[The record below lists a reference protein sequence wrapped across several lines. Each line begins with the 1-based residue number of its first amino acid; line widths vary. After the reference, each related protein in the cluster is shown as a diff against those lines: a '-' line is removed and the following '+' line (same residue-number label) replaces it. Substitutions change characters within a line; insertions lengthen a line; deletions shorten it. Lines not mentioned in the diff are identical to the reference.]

1 MNNKMALRALHVLLI
16 AAVLVL
22 PACSQSTPDPTEES
36 DNVFLEEFQSVI
48 SATGIVLPS
57 KKVVLSFPT
66 AGVVDVIMVEEGDV
80 VQEGETLMALEGRE
94 QAQAAMEAAR
104 FELILA
110 NQNLNAVHRTSGLV
124 SAQTQLALA
133 NAQDALEDAEYNWR
147 VQQEGYRASQSTIDA
162 AKASLVI
169 AEEEVDRAKTNYD
182 NLSGRPEDDAQ
193 RAMALIALS
202 SARSARDSAL
212 RNLNWYLGH
221 PTETDQAILDA
232 KLSITEAELGV
243 AEENWARVMDGPD
256 PETLEQAEARV
267 ATANA
272 QVKAAEAAL
281 SMLVLEAPFAGTI
294 SEVYTQEKEWV
305 APGQPLIV
313 LADLQTLR
321 VETTDLNEID
331 AALIEIGDFAI
342 TTFDALP
349 DILIEGKVV
358 YIASKSDEGSG
369 VNYKVI
375 LELNE
380 IPEKVRWG
388 MTAFVDI
395 EIDRQ

>member
-1 MNNKMALRALHVLLI
+1 MNNKIALRVLDLLLI

-22 PACSQSTPDPTEES
+22 PACSQTTPDLTEES
-36 DNVFLEEFQSVI
+36 NSANLEDFPPVV

-66 AGVVDVIMVEEGDV
+66 PGIVAAIMVEEGEMV
-80 VQEGETLMALEGRE
+80 EKGKTLMALEGRE
-94 QAQAAMEAAR
+94 QAHAALDATR
-104 FELILA
+104 LELILA
-110 NQNLNAVHRTSGLV
+110 NQNLDEVRRTAELV

-133 NAQDALEDAEYNWR
+133 NAQDAFEDAEYNWR

-162 AKASLVI
+162 TQASLVI
-169 AEEEVDRAKTNYD
+169 AEEEVDRAKSNYD
-182 NLSGRPEDDAQ
+182 SYSGRSEDDAQ

-202 SARSARDSAL
+202 SARSARDAAL

-243 AEENWARVMDGPD
+243 AEQNWERVKDGPD
-256 PETLEQAEARV
+256 PETLERVEARV
-267 ATANA
+267 ATAKA
-272 QVKAAEAAL
+272 QVKAAETAISL
-281 SMLVLEAPFAGTI
+281 LILEAPFAGTV
-294 SEVYTQEKEWV
+294 SEIHTQEKEWV

-313 LADLQTLR
+313 FADLQTLR

-331 AALIEIGDFAI
+331 AAQIEIGDFAI
-342 TTFDALP
+342 ITFDALA
-349 DILIEGKVV
+349 DTVVEGQVV
-358 YIASKSDEGSG
+358 YIASKSTEGSG

-375 LELNE
+375 LELNDV
-380 IPEKVRWG
+380 PEKVRWG

-395 EIDRQ
+395 EIGS

>member
-1 MNNKMALRALHVLLI
+1 MNNKIALRALYLLLI
-16 AAVLVL
+16 TVVFVL
-22 PACSQSTPDPTEES
+22 PACSQGTPDLTEES
-36 DNVFLEEFQSVI
+36 INGILEDFQPVV

-57 KKVVLSFPT
+57 KRVVLSFPT
-66 AGVVDVIMVEEGDV
+66 AGIVDVIMVEEGEMV
-80 VQEGETLMALEGRE
+80 EKGKTLVALEGRE
-94 QAQAAMEAAR
+94 QAQAALEAAR

-110 NQNLNAVHRTSGLV
+110 NQNLDEVHRTSELV

-147 VQQEGYRASQSTIDA
+147 VQQEGYRASQSTIDTA
-162 AKASLVI
+162 QASLVI
-169 AEEEVDRAKTNYD
+169 AEEEVDHTKANYD
-182 NLSGRPEDDAQ
+182 SYSGRSEDDAQ

-202 SARSARDSAL
+202 SARSARDSAI

-221 PTETDQAILDA
+221 PDDTQQAILDA
-232 KLSITEAELGV
+232 KLSIAEAELGV
-243 AEENWARVMDGPD
+243 AEQNWARVKGGPD
-256 PETLEQAEARV
+256 PETIERAAARV
-267 ATANA
+267 ATAKA
-272 QVKAAEAAL
+272 QLKAAEAAL
-281 SMLVLEAPFAGTI
+281 SILVLEAPFAGTI

-313 LADLQTLR
+313 FADLQTLT

-331 AALIEIGDFAI
+331 AAQIEIGDHAI
-342 TTFDALP
+342 ATFDALP
-349 DILIEGKVV
+349 DIVVDGQVV

-395 EIDRQ
+395 EIGS

>member
-1 MNNKMALRALHVLLI
+1 MNNKIALRALYLLLI
-16 AAVLVL
+16 TAVFVL
-22 PACSQSTPDPTEES
+22 PACSQGTPDLTEES
-36 DNVFLEEFQSVI
+36 INGILEDFQPVV

-57 KKVVLSFPT
+57 KRVVLSFPT
-66 AGVVDVIMVEEGDV
+66 AGIVDVIMVEEGEMV
-80 VQEGETLMALEGRE
+80 EKGKTLVALEGRE
-94 QAQAAMEAAR
+94 QAQAALEAAR

-110 NQNLNAVHRTSGLV
+110 NQSLDEAHRTSELV

-147 VQQEGYRASQSTIDA
+147 VQQEGYRASQSTIDTA
-162 AKASLVI
+162 QASLVI
-169 AEEEVDRAKTNYD
+169 AEEEVDRTKANYD
-182 NLSGRPEDDAQ
+182 SYSGRSEDDAQ

-202 SARSARDSAL
+202 SARSARDSAI

-221 PTETDQAILDA
+221 PDDTQQAILDA
-232 KLSITEAELGV
+232 KLSIAEAELGV
-243 AEENWARVMDGPD
+243 SEQNWARVKGGPD
-256 PETLEQAEARV
+256 PETIERAAARV
-267 ATANA
+267 ATAKA
-272 QVKAAEAAL
+272 QLKAAEAAL
-281 SMLVLEAPFAGTI
+281 SILVLEAPFAGTI

-313 LADLQTLR
+313 FADLQTLT

-331 AALIEIGDFAI
+331 AAQIEIGDHAI
-342 TTFDALP
+342 ATFDALP
-349 DILIEGKVV
+349 DIVVEGQVV

-395 EIDRQ
+395 EIGS

>member
-1 MNNKMALRALHVLLI
+1 MNNKMALRALYVLLI

-22 PACSQSTPDPTEES
+22 PACSQGTPDLAEES
-36 DNVFLEEFQSVI
+36 DSIFLDDLQPVI

-66 AGVVDVIMVEEGDV
+66 AGVVDVIMIEEGDV

-94 QAQAAMEAAR
+94 QAHAAMEAAR
-104 FELILA
+104 FELLLA
-110 NQNLNAVHRTSGLV
+110 NQNLNAVHRNSRLV

-147 VQQEGYRASQSTIDA
+147 VQQEGYRASQSTIDTA
-162 AKASLVI
+162 QASLVI

-202 SARSARDSAL
+202 SARSARDAAL

-221 PTETDQAILDA
+221 PNETDQAILDA

-243 AEENWARVMDGPD
+243 AEENWIRVKNGPD

-281 SMLVLEAPFAGTI
+281 SLLVLEAPFAGTI
-294 SEVYTQEKEWV
+294 SEVYTHEKEWV

-331 AALIEIGDFAI
+331 AALIEIGDFAT

-349 DILIEGKVV
+349 GIVSEGKVV
-358 YIASKSDEGSG
+358 YIASKSEEGSG
-369 VNYKVI
+369 VNYRVI

-395 EIDRQ
+395 DTQ

>member
-1 MNNKMALRALHVLLI
+1 MNNTIALRTLNILWI

-22 PACSQSTPDPTEES
+22 PACSQGAPDLTEEPNS
-36 DNVFLEEFQSVI
+36 AILEDFQRVV

-57 KKVVLSFPT
+57 KRAVLSFPT
-66 AGVVDVIMVEEGDV
+66 PGVVDAIMVEEGEMV
-80 VQEGETLMALEGRE
+80 EKGKTLMALEGRD
-94 QAQAAMEAAR
+94 QAHAALDAAR

-110 NQNLNAVHRTSGLV
+110 NQNLDEVHRTADLV

-133 NAQDALEDAEYNWR
+133 NAQDAFDDAEYNWR

-162 AKASLVI
+162 TQASLVI
-169 AEEEVDRAKTNYD
+169 AEEEVDRAKSNYD
-182 NLSGRPEDDAQ
+182 SYSGRSEDDAQ

-202 SARSARDSAL
+202 SARSARDAAL

-221 PTETDQAILDA
+221 PSEIDQAILDA

-243 AEENWARVMDGPD
+243 AEQNWARVKDGPD
-256 PETLEQAEARV
+256 PETLERVEARV
-267 ATANA
+267 STAKA
-272 QVKAAEAAL
+272 QVKAAESAL
-281 SMLVLEAPFAGTI
+281 SLLVLEAPFAGTI
-294 SEVYTQEKEWV
+294 SEVHIQEKEWV

-331 AALIEIGDFAI
+331 AAQIEIGNVAI

-349 DILIEGKVV
+349 EIVVEGQVV
-358 YIASKSDEGSG
+358 YIASKSTEGSG

-375 LELNE
+375 LELYE
-380 IPEKVRWG
+380 VPEKVRWG

-395 EIDRQ
+395 EIES

>member
-1 MNNKMALRALHVLLI
+1 MNNKIALRALYLLLI
-16 AAVLVL
+16 VGVLVL
-22 PACSQSTPDPTEES
+22 PACSQGTPDLTEES
-36 DNVFLEEFQSVI
+36 NNAIVDDFQPVV

-57 KKVVLSFPT
+57 KRVVLSFPT
-66 AGVVDVIMVEEGDV
+66 AGIVDVIMVEEGDV
-80 VQEGETLMALEGRE
+80 VEKGKTLMALEGRE
-94 QAQAAMEAAR
+94 QAHAALEAAR
-104 FELILA
+104 LDLILA
-110 NQNLNAVHRTSGLV
+110 NQSLDEVHRTTGLV
-124 SAQTQLALA
+124 SAKAQLDLA
-133 NAQDALEDAEYNWR
+133 NSQDALEDEEYNWR

-162 AKASLVI
+162 AQASLVI
-169 AEEEVDRAKTNYD
+169 AEQEVDRAKAAYD
-182 NLSGRPEDDAQ
+182 SYSGRTEDDPQ

-221 PTETDQAILDA
+221 PNDTQQAILDA
-232 KLSITEAELGV
+232 KLSIAEAEFRV
-243 AEENWARVMDGPD
+243 AEQNWTRIMYGPD

-267 ATANA
+267 ATATA

-281 SMLVLEAPFAGTI
+281 SLLVLEAPFAGTI
-294 SEVYTQEKEWV
+294 SEVFTQEKEWV
-305 APGQPLIV
+305 APGQHLIV

-331 AALIEIGDFAI
+331 AAQIEIGDFAI

-349 DILIEGKVV
+349 DIVVEGQVV

-395 EIDRQ
+395 EIER